1 MTLFPIDKQYE
12 CIDFQPKTV
21 LYATQMQH
29 IQDGILDTQAVLKA
43 LIEYINGNEYKREL
57 VDALLYGTG
66 VAYVS
71 STDPKPNLGEDG
83 DIFISTT

>member
-1 MTLFPIDKQYE
+1 MKLFPIDKQYE
-12 CIDFQPKTV
+12 RINFQPKTV
-21 LYATQMQH
+21 LYAAQMQH
-29 IQDGILDTQAVLKA
+29 IEDGISDTQAVLEA

-71 STDPKPNLGEDG
+71 STEPRPNLGEDG